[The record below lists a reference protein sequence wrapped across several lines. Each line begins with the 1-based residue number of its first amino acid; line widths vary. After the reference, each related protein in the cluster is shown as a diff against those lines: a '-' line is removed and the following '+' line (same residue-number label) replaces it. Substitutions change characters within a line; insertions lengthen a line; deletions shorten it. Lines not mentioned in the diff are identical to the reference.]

1 MSRVSVASLVVASAL
16 FAATAAAES
25 DAASRAK
32 ARELTERAIEKM
44 KAGEHEAA
52 IELYLRAYELS
63 SEAILLSNIG
73 SAYQSLGRRER
84 ALRYFCRY
92 LEAEPGGKL
101 AGFARDQANQL
112 STDLGNRT
120 AACEKP
126 AARPVTPVPGDGGA
140 GDPVSPAGAGLGE
153 SAGEPSSGPDL
164 SASASVEPSPS
175 REPSLAAP
183 LRIGGL
189 ALTGAGVVG
198 LGVGGYY
205 GYVGKRA
212 SDRITNNRDAW
223 TQEDFDQQQIGKD
236 ANANMKVA
244 LIAGGAAVVTGVAL
258 YFWGRSMRVEERR
271 VSVAPQLSPESSGLA
286 ISGAF

>member
-1 MSRVSVASLVVASAL
+1 MSRAPVASLVVASAL
-16 FAATAAAES
+16 LAATAAADS

-32 ARELTERAIEKM
+32 AREMTERAIEKT

-112 STDLGNRT
+112 STDLGNRG
-120 AACEKP
+120 AACDKP
-126 AARPVTPVPGDGGA
+126 LVAKPVAPAVTEPVPVEPQSDL
-140 GDPVSPAGAGLGE
+140 PPA
-153 SAGEPSSGPDL
+153 PDL
-164 SASASVEPSPS
+164 TTSLQAEPSPAQ
-175 REPSLAAP
+175 EPGLASP

-189 ALTGAGVVG
+189 VLTGVGVVG
-198 LGVGGYY
+198 LGIGGYY

-212 SDRITNNRDAW
+212 SDRISNNRDAW
-223 TQEDFDQQQIGKD
+223 TSEDFEQQQIGKD
-236 ANANMKVA
+236 ANRNMKFAV
-244 LIAGGAAVVTGVAL
+244 IGGGAAIVTGVAL
-258 YFWGRSMRVEERR
+258 YFWGRSMRVQEQR
-271 VSVAPQLSPESSGLA
+271 VSIVPQLSPESSGLA